1 MIGTPIGFSDSSPLN
16 CLLTILN
23 MGGEITKA
31 PDEISTMLNGL
42 RYYSLEVTLDQNC
55 YNIQGYEQEAVDLYN
70 TAIMKQQQ

>member
-1 MIGTPIGFSDSSPLN
+1 
-16 CLLTILN
+16 